1 MGVCVCVC
9 LQVCVCVLFMD
20 TCVYIFMCTF
30 TGVIVFVYVFT
41 SMFMGMCAVCV
52 SMCMFMGIYAA
63 YNCPI
68 CISAESGMQI
78 DLTTHPINTQATQ
91 FGPNNMVPY
100 LTGIM
105 YGIHRILKWVKIV
118 SSI

>member
-1 MGVCVCVC
+1 MGVCVCVFTGLC
-9 LQVCVCVLFMD
+9 VCIVYGHVCVYFH
-20 TCVYIFMCTF
+20 
-30 TGVIVFVYVFT
+30 VYVYGSDCFRVC
-41 SMFMGMCAVCV
+41 FHIYVYGHVCV

-63 YNCPI
+63 YNCSI